1 VKALSLDRASEANDL
16 RRELDGVREV
26 AAPALAA
33 WIGAN
38 QGRLRRSWDGHTRE
52 LRTLFR
58 EEYGGQVGIDHEDK
72 LCIRIADGEAW
83 SRPASWIAD
92 VLRKHHHKSLR
103 ALTTKELEHRLSL
116 KSHRGTAKPVVGKSV
131 AAPKPRSERPIE
143 TGKPAPVHNVVS
155 VVPKPVSGPWVGR
168 EKLQKSLIRDGVPGI
183 ERPLD
188 DHQLYRELLFR
199 TNASLWAL
207 FSGVQGTADVM
218 TSSPA
223 LNELRRIEGIIKKQA
238 RYRGL
243 DLENGTRSASAIGV
257 DRLIFE
263 LHTDSSD
270 DDVVTGER
278 ERDPKV
284 R

>member
-52 LRTLFR
+52 LGTLFR
-58 EEYGGQVGIDHEDK
+58 EEYGGQVGIDRDDK
-72 LCIRIADGEAW
+72 LCIRIAEGEAW

-92 VLRKHHHKSLR
+92 VLRKHHNKSLH
-103 ALTTKELEHRLSL
+103 ALAAKQLEHRRSS
-116 KSHRGTAKPVVGKSV
+116 KFHGGTAKPVVERSI
-131 AAPKPRSERPIE
+131 AALKPRPERRIE
-143 TGKPAPVHNVVS
+143 TGKPAPVHNVVLL
-155 VVPKPVSGPWVGR
+155 VPKTVSGPWVGR
-168 EKLQKSLIRDGVPGI
+168 EKLQESLIRDGVPGI

-188 DHQLYRELLFR
+188 DPQLYQELLFR

-207 FSGVQGTADVM
+207 FTVVQGTADVM

-223 LNELRRIEGIIKKQA
+223 LNELRRIEGIIEKQA
-238 RYRGL
+238 RRRGL

-257 DRLIFE
+257 DQWTFE
-263 LHTDSSD
+263 FHTDSSD
-270 DDVVTGER
+270 DNVVTGER
-278 ERDPKV
+278 ARDPTV